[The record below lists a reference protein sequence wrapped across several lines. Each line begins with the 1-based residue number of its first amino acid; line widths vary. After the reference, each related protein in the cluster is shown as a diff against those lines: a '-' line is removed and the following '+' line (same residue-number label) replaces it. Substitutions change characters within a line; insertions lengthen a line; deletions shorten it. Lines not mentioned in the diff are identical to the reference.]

1 MTADSTDR
9 GPSWLDEIPDGLA
22 ALEAA
27 HLTRRRRQTRP
38 ADGAA
43 LWVDGQRLLAFCSND
58 YLGLSQHAALKA
70 AAIDGAGRYG
80 VGSGASPMVSGHSE
94 ANAALELELAGFVGL
109 PRALYFYAGYATNA
123 SIVPALVG
131 PGDALFSDALNHA
144 CLIDGAR
151 LSRAVIHR
159 FAHADLAQLDALLQA
174 SPARRKL
181 VISDAVF
188 SMDGDVADI
197 PALLALC
204 ERHDALLLLDDAH
217 GFGVCGPQG
226 RGSLAAAART
236 GARASRRVL
245 YMATLGKA
253 AGVSGAFV
261 AGNDALVEW
270 LLQKTRSYTFATAA
284 PALLAESVRAA
295 LRVMRDE
302 PARLEQLHRNIA
314 AFRAGLPAAVAGTGW
329 TLLPSHTAIQ
339 ALVIGSNEDALRV
352 MNALADAGIWVP
364 AIRPPTVPEG
374 SARLRVAL
382 SAAHE
387 PADIDRLLSAL
398 AQTARML
405 A

>member
-1 MTADSTDR
+1 MTHTTDV
-9 GPSWLDEIPDGLA
+9 GPSWLDEIPQRLA
-22 ALEAA
+22 ALDAA
-27 HLTRRRRQTRP
+27 HLTRRRREVRP
-38 ADGAA
+38 DDGAS
-43 LWVDGQRLLAFCSND
+43 LWVDGRRMLAFCSND
-58 YLGLSQHAALKA
+58 YLGLSQHPALRE
-70 AAIDGAGRYG
+70 AAIAGAHRYG

-94 ANAALELELAGFVGL
+94 ANAALEDELAAFVGL

-123 SIVPALVG
+123 SVVPALVG

-151 LSRAVIHR
+151 LSKATLHR
-159 FAHADLAQLDALLQA
+159 YAHADLAALDAALGA

-188 SMDGDVADI
+188 SMDGDVIDV
-197 PALLALC
+197 PALVALC
-204 ERHDALLLLDDAH
+204 ERHDALLYLDDAH
-217 GFGVCGPQG
+217 GFGVLGPEG
-226 RGSLAAAART
+226 RGTLAAAGLA

-261 AGNDALVEW
+261 AGDATLVEW

-302 PARLEQLHRNIA
+302 PERLGRLHANITRLRA
-314 AFRAGLPAAVAGTGW
+314 ALPGAIAGTPW
-329 TLLPSHTAIQ
+329 RLLPSPTAVQ
-339 ALVIGSNEDALRV
+339 ALVIGANDEALRV
-352 MNALADAGIWVP
+352 MAALAEAGLWVP
-364 AIRPPTVPEG
+364 AIRPPTVAEG
-374 SARLRVAL
+374 TARLRIAL

-387 PADIDRLLSAL
+387 AADVDMLVAAI
-398 AQTARML
+398 AR
-405 A
+405 AAAA